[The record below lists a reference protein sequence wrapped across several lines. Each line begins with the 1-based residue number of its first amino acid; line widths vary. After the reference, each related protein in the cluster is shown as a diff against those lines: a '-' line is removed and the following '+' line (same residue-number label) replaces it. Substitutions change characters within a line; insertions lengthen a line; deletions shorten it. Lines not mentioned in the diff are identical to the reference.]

1 MNKNEA
7 AQRLIG
13 EAKAL
18 ESQVGFLNSLPNLKG
33 QIPSPPP
40 PSPLTTLTSTSTSPV
55 AQTASNSPPITTPTS
70 NHNDVIQA
78 QLGRKIFFTGRLCS
92 GKDFVASKLGANVFG
107 FADPIYTLAEY
118 LFNIKVTSTEG
129 KDKPGVRKVL
139 QTIGQWG
146 RNEISVQ
153 YPLTV
158 ERAMFC
164 LMIRSLASN
173 NAFHIPGVDWKSFG
187 LSPDLWID
195 GLLNRVRAFS
205 ADVDVDLG
213 RVVVT
218 NCRFP
223 NEYNKLIEDGWQHW
237 HIVCSPQTLVGR
249 LRQRALTPNSP
260 EVTDFSEQMA
270 FGLDKNLAAKLLGPD
285 TGRKLQVVWSDESV
299 PPPSKRM
306 YSLEQF
312 TQLVYEKNEK
322 NVSE

>member
-1 MNKNEA
+1 MDKREA

-33 QIPSPPP
+33 QIPSPP
-40 PSPLTTLTSTSTSPV
+40 SNSSV
-55 AQTASNSPPITTPTS
+55 AQPVTASNSPPITTPTS
-70 NHNDVIQA
+70 NNNDVIQA
-78 QLGRKIFFTGRLCS
+78 QLGRKLFFTGRLCS
-92 GKDFVASKLGANVFG
+92 GKDFVASRIGANIFG
-107 FADPIYTLAEY
+107 FADPIYALAEY

-195 GLLNRVRAFS
+195 GLLNRVRTFS
-205 ADVDVDLG
+205 ADVDLG

-312 TQLVYEKNEK
+312 TQLVYEKN
-322 NVSE
+322 VSE